1 MHHLPYFIDVFI
13 QPIRDNQIAQVAFVA
28 VLILIGLDIIFGVV
42 TALAKH
48 EYSSEKMRNGIAHKC
63 SEFGLLMVA
72 LVVDG
77 LIVGGVDIGFSS
89 PVFVASCV
97 YLALMEIASL
107 LEIICRSN
115 PQLAD
120 SPLFKLLE
128 QGHVIAAPESENDEE

>member
-1 MHHLPYFIDVFI
+1 MHNLPYFLDVFI

-28 VLILIGLDIIFGVV
+28 VLILIALDIVFGVV
-42 TALAKH
+42 TAAVKH
-48 EYSSEKMRNGIAHKC
+48 EYESKKMREGIGHKA
-63 SEFGLLMVA
+63 SEFGLLMIA

-97 YLALMEIASL
+97 YLCIMEIASL
-107 LEIICRSN
+107 LEIISRAN
-115 PQLAD
+115 PKLAN

-128 QGHVIAAPESENDEE
+128 QGHVIEAPEISDDE

>member
-1 MHHLPYFIDVFI
+1 MHHLPVFLDVFV
-13 QPIRDNQIAQVAFVA
+13 QPIRDNQVAQIAFVA
-28 VLILIGLDIIFGVV
+28 VLILIALDIIFGVV
-42 TALAKH
+42 TAAMKK
-48 EYSSEKMRNGIAHKC
+48 EYSSKKMREGIAHKC

-77 LIVGGVDIGFSS
+77 LIVGGVDIGFNS

-107 LEIICRSN
+107 LEIISRAN
-115 PQLAD
+115 PKLAD

-128 QGHVIAAPESENDEE
+128 QGHVIEAPEISDDE